1 MNRAGFLKRIF
12 GAAVVA
18 AMPKVVVDQIESLP
32 EPISTPPPE
41 KDVIEYAK
49 EQVDLALSESER
61 VLFIYDTQND
71 KLVAYSYDFNIEAK
85 RTVIPF
91 DDIEWRKYV
100 QGPWSYEVRANKIFF
115 TNTDNPDEYITEPDI
130 LRFVM
135 KHNDIEVFGKMALTQ
150 LTKAIPIDK
159 PIEYSAIFTDVES
172 LVINA
177 L

>member
-1 MNRAGFLKRIF
+1 MDRKGFLKRVF

-18 AMPKVVVDQIESLP
+18 AMPKVVVEQIESLP
-32 EPISTPPPE
+32 EPISVPPPE

-85 RTVIPF
+85 RTVIP
-91 DDIEWRKYV
+91 DEYRR
-100 QGPWSYEVRANKIFF
+100 SYEVRANKIFF

-150 LTKAIPIDK
+150 LTKAIPIDA

>member
-1 MNRAGFLKRIF
+1 MDRKGFLKRVF

-18 AMPKVVVDQIESLP
+18 AMPKVVVEQIESLP
-32 EPISTPPPE
+32 EPISVPPPE

-85 RTVIPF
+85 RTVIP
-91 DDIEWRKYV
+91 DEYRR
-100 QGPWSYEVRANKIFF
+100 SYEVRANKIFF

-159 PIEYSAIFTDVES
+159 PIEYSAIFTNVES

>member
-1 MNRAGFLKRIF
+1 MDRKGFLKRVF

-32 EPISTPPPE
+32 EPISVPPPE

-85 RTVIPF
+85 RTVIP
-91 DDIEWRKYV
+91 DEYRR
-100 QGPWSYEVRANKIFF
+100 SYEVRANKIFF

-159 PIEYSAIFTDVES
+159 PIEYSAIFTNVES